1 MRCAD
6 CKFSHNPG
14 YNQSMRCRYNPPVPQ
29 TLHTIERWP
38 AVEPSDWCGKFEK
51 REDTQS
57 PEQKTL
63 EYCLKYAVTIA
74 TNIVKSHYPE
84 NNVWKPLNDL
94 PGVLSQIDNAVCGL
108 ERKKE

>member
-1 MRCAD
+1 MNCLE
-6 CKFSHNPG
+6 CKWSNDAG
-14 YNQSMRCRYNPPVPQ
+14 SCQDITCRFNPP
-29 TLHTIERWP
+29 TC
-38 AVEPSDWCGKFEK
+38 VENFHHRFPIVSSRDWCRKFERRDGSK
-51 REDTQS
+51 S
-57 PEQKTL
+57 PEERVL

-108 ERKKE
+108 ERKKD